1 MTIRPIAPDDLPT
14 VDIIQALS
22 PEAPA
27 WPANSYLSTFCL
39 VAVERRRNKSDIE
52 EVLGFAAA
60 RQTAPTEAEILNIA
74 VHPSARRR
82 AIARTLLL
90 RLLDALVGD
99 VFLEV
104 RASNLAAIQLY
115 ESLNFVRVGIRPAY
129 YSQPGE
135 DGIVLKFQAC

>member
-1 MTIRPIAPDDLPT
+1 MTIRPIAPGDLPT
-14 VDIIQALS
+14 VDAIQSLS

-27 WPANSYLSTFCL
+27 WPVNSYLSTFCL
-39 VAVERRRNKSDIE
+39 VAVERRNKNDIE

-60 RQTAPTEAEILNIA
+60 RQTVPTEAEILNIA

-82 AIARTLLL
+82 GVARALLL
-90 RLLDALVGD
+90 RLLDVLVGD
-99 VFLEV
+99 IFLEV